1 MSTKLSKTAAILGYL
16 QDHETASN
24 SEVAEA
30 LSKKGYEI
38 SAAYVGTIKYNAAQ
52 KAAKGE
58 AKPAGKRG
66 RKPGSTNKPRTA
78 KVAEVAATVSLS
90 AEQLLQA
97 KQLSLNLGGVGKV
110 REALDVA
117 SQFING
123 FGSVE
128 GAESALKTL
137 ELLDAVTAQVPA
149 APEAVGGPIAKVAKA
164 S

>member
-1 MSTKLSKTAAILGYL
+1 M

-30 LSKKGYEI
+30 LTKKGYEI
-38 SAAYVGTIKYNAAQ
+38 SAAYVGTIKYNASQ
-52 KAAKGE
+52 KASS

-90 AEQLLQA
+90 ADQLLQA

>member
-1 MSTKLSKTAAILGYL
+1 MATKLSKTAAILAYL
-16 QDHETASN
+16 QEHETASN

-30 LSKKGYEI
+30 LTKKGYEI
-38 SAAYVGTIKYNAAQ
+38 SAAYVGTIKYNASQ

-58 AKPAGKRG
+58 SKPGKRG

-90 AEQLLQA
+90 ADQLLQA